1 MPTYIP
7 FHSNQNYLS
16 SPNFQLVQIRSYL
29 CSTELLKVQNRM
41 ICAFRNSVLFDQ
53 VVNNAC
59 RNSWN
64 HNSKRFALSETPLSG
79 IQKVLY
85 LTELLLVIIK
95 TIWIKRNSWNHK
107 QELFWMK
114 RNSWNRYSEWFA
126 LSGTPFDIK
135 EKWFALKGEQE
146 TDIHLQFALNE
157 ASETII
163 RFYLNKTELRKPAFL
178 RNNIFADVFLILPFT
193 SNAFSLHFI

>member
-1 MPTYIP
+1 M
-7 FHSNQNYLS
+7 S
-16 SPNFQLVQIRSYL
+16 SYL

-41 ICAFRNSVLFDQ
+41 ICTFRNSVLFDQ

-95 TIWIKRNSWNHK
+95 TICIKRNSWNHK

-114 RNSWNRYSEWFA
+114 RSSGNRYSEWFA

-163 RFYLNKTELRKPAFL
+163 RFYLNKTELKKLMFTMFFTFVKKVLMQIPYKRILKLEVSQDVSETAC
-178 RNNIFADVFLILPFT
+178 ADL
-193 SNAFSLHFI
+193 S

>member
-1 MPTYIP
+1 M
-7 FHSNQNYLS
+7 S
-16 SPNFQLVQIRSYL
+16 SYL

-41 ICAFRNSVLFDQ
+41 ICTFRNSVLFDQ

-64 HNSKRFALSETPLSG
+64 HNSKRFTLSG
-79 IQKVLY
+79 
-85 LTELLLVIIK
+85 
-95 TIWIKRNSWNHK
+95 
-107 QELFWMK
+107 
-114 RNSWNRYSEWFA
+114 A
-126 LSGTPFDIK
+126 PFDIK

-163 RFYLNKTELRKPAFL
+163 RFYLNKTELQKLMFTMFFT
-178 RNNIFADVFLILPFT
+178 FAKMVLMQIPYNRMLKHEASQIVTDIIK
-193 SNAFSLHFI
+193 NFSYQ